1 MTMTTRVQPATI
13 MATPNLHHRPDNKTV
28 TLKVISYNM
37 HGFQQGCPAIEDI
50 INDENPDIFMLQENW
65 LTPSNLCNFESRFSD
80 YFAFGCSAMASRL
93 ESGMLRGRPFGGI
106 MTLIS
111 KTLRKQ
117 TVTIHCEERFSV
129 VKVFNRLFINVYLP
143 CSGSIDRVEV
153 YNDLLADIW
162 SWRERYSD
170 CECSWW
176 RL

>member
-1 MTMTTRVQPATI
+1 
-13 MATPNLHHRPDNKTV
+13 
-28 TLKVISYNM
+28 
-37 HGFQQGCPAIEDI
+37 
-50 INDENPDIFMLQENW
+50 MLQEHW
-65 LTPSNLCNFESRFSD
+65 LTPSNLCNFERHFSH

-143 CSGSIDRVEV
+143 CSGSSDRVEV
-153 YNDLLADIW
+153 YKTFGHGGSIIVIVIVFLVETLTLYLTPMMHW
-162 SWRERYSD
+162 H
-170 CECSWW
+170 
-176 RL
+176 